1 MDEDRRIVAAGEVP
15 EDGTLLVT
23 LRDDDGEREAIL
35 TRLGDGTVVA
45 FENYCQHWTD
55 VRLDR
60 GSGAP
65 VRNGEL
71 ICAKHGATFERD
83 SGYCNFGPCE
93 GAYLRT
99 VDVAVEDGAVYLA
112 DEDFEFVRV
121 GEASVDDVDDLSSS
135 PGDRL
140 GF

>member
-1 MDEDRRIVAAGEVP
+1 MDDARRIVAADEVP
-15 EDGTLLVT
+15 EEGTLLVT

-35 TRLGDGTVVA
+35 TRLSDGSIAA
-45 FENYCQHWTD
+45 FENYCMHWTD

-60 GSGAP
+60 GEGAP

-71 ICAKHGATFERD
+71 VCAKHGATFERD

-93 GAYLRT
+93 GAYLQT
-99 VDVAVEDGAVYLA
+99 VEVAVENGSVYLVD
-112 DEDFEFVRV
+112 DEYEFVRV
-121 GEASVDDVDDLSSS
+121 GEAESDDVEDLSSS